1 MEDNMYR
8 SIIVPLDGSPFAEHA
23 LPFATS
29 IARRAGAAVQ
39 IIQAHMPVALY
50 SGSELGAALTLDG
63 TMRENETAYL
73 DSVLKRLE
81 ETVPV
86 QVSRTLVDGP
96 AAGAI
101 HDQALAAGADLVVMA
116 THGLGGLSRFWLGSV
131 ADTLVRR
138 LPMPVL
144 LIRPLEGA
152 VDLARDHV
160 LKHILVPLDGSE
172 LAEQTLGPAV
182 TLGTIMQADYT
193 LFRVVNPIQS
203 AGVDAAGHSISGF
216 AVEGRERLLQEATTY
231 LDRIAAH
238 LRERSLRVVTRVIV
252 DCQVAE
258 TILSQTGSSRTDVIA
273 LATHGRGGVARLLLG
288 SVADKVIRGALT
300 PVLVHRPLGKADEQ

>member
-1 MEDNMYR
+1 MYR

-116 THGLGGLSRFWLGSV
+116 THGR
-131 ADTLVRR
+131 
-138 LPMPVL
+138 
-144 LIRPLEGA
+144 
-152 VDLARDHV
+152 
-160 LKHILVPLDGSE
+160 
-172 LAEQTLGPAV
+172 
-182 TLGTIMQADYT
+182 
-193 LFRVVNPIQS
+193 
-203 AGVDAAGHSISGF
+203 SGF
-216 AVEGRERLLQEATTY
+216 GRWSWEDWTMPSS
-231 LDRIAAH
+231 
-238 LRERSLRVVTRVIV
+238 SLRRRVPSI
-252 DCQVAE
+252 
-258 TILSQTGSSRTDVIA
+258 
-273 LATHGRGGVARLLLG
+273 
-288 SVADKVIRGALT
+288 
-300 PVLVHRPLGKADEQ
+300 